1 MPPKELRERADRRFE
16 QALRESGAR
25 DPRDYYRERLK
36 ELKERDA
43 DAYRR
48 AVGYFEERLTPTV
61 AEDGS
66 DPLTAWME
74 YGRFL
79 AELSAPGRTVQID
92 STGRAS
98 SFAPPVR
105 PDHLVVHLP
114 TAPAERALLVGLP
127 RELSPAQRATYEL
140 LVKGSQG

>member
-1 MPPKELRERADRRFE
+1 MPPRELRERADRRFE
-16 QALRESGAR
+16 QALRDAGAR
-25 DPRDYYRERLK
+25 DPRDFYRERLK

-48 AVGYFEERLTPTV
+48 AVAYFEERLTPAV
-61 AEDGS
+61 AAEDS
-66 DPLTAWME
+66 DPLSEWME

-79 AELSAPGRTVQID
+79 AELTAPGRPVQID
-92 STGRAS
+92 PSGRAS
-98 SFAPPVR
+98 AFAPPIP

-127 RELSPAQRATYEL
+127 RELSPAQRAAYEL